1 MNSINQSL
9 AIGPVGMSLNLLLLF
24 LAVAIALLVGGI
36 MGRRHRTAIGDQLIN
51 VLLIALIVARIVF
64 VVRYFEHYSSP
75 LGMLDIRDGGFDILG
90 GLIAGLGYVAW
101 RLWRS
106 PNLRTPLLGALTAGG
121 ITWML
126 TVGSLMLL
134 EEKARPLPKTP
145 LWTIEG
151 NPTVLDEFAKR
162 EGTPM
167 VINLWATW
175 CPPCRREM
183 PVLEA
188 AQQEE
193 DDIAFVFV
201 NQGEDKQLIEQF
213 LIAES
218 LELENVML
226 DPSTALGE
234 ETGSMAMP
242 TTFFYDAQGQ
252 LVDTHLGEL
261 SSATLKRGLEKLR

>member
-1 MNSINQSL
+1 MNALNQSL
-9 AIGPVGMSLNLLLLF
+9 AIGPVGMSLNLLLLV
-24 LAVAIALLVGGI
+24 LAVAIALLVGGLV
-36 MGRRHRTAIGDQLIN
+36 GRRYGTAISDTLFT
-51 VLLIALIVARIVF
+51 VLLIAMVGARMAF
-64 VVRYFEHYSSP
+64 VMRYLNDYSSA
-75 LGMLDIRDGGFDILG
+75 LGMLDIRDGGFDMLG
-90 GLIAGLGYVAW
+90 GLIAGLGYIAW

-106 PNLRTPLLGALTAGG
+106 PSKRTPLVSALAAAGFTWAVTAG
-121 ITWML
+121 
-126 TVGSLMLL
+126 SLALL
-134 EEKARPLPKTP
+134 EESARPLPQTP

-151 NPTVLDEFAKR
+151 DPTALDEFAKR

-183 PVLEA
+183 PVFEA

-201 NQGEDKQLIEQF
+201 NQGEDKGRIEQF
-213 LIAES
+213 LTAES

-234 ETGSMAMP
+234 ETGAMAMP

-252 LVDTHLGEL
+252 LVDTHFGEL